1 MSKKEIVSNFANN
14 YIAITEADELDSKRI
29 EKHEDKD
36 VVEYCSKIL

>member
-29 EKHEDKD
+29 EKH
-36 VVEYCSKIL
+36 

>member
-29 EKHEDKD
+29 EKNEDKD
-36 VVEYCSKIL
+36 VVEYCSKII